1 MDIILPYL
9 PLLLT
14 LVTITV
20 NVILGFKGA
29 NLLTFVI
36 LNILLLMLGE
46 LLGASSL
53 NFIGDV
59 LAYIVELI
67 VDLFKSLIDMIF

>member
-1 MDIILPYL
+1 MEIIQPYL
-9 PLLLT
+9 PLFLT
-14 LVTITV
+14 LITITV

-46 LLGASSL
+46 LLGVSTL

-59 LAYIVELI
+59 LAYIIALI
-67 VDLFKSLIDMIF
+67 IDLFSSLVDQIF

>member
-9 PLLLT
+9 PLFLT

-29 NLLTFVI
+29 NLLTFII
-36 LNILLLMLGE
+36 LNILLIMLSE
-46 LLGASSL
+46 LIGASTI
-53 NFIGDV
+53 NFLGDV
-59 LAYIVELI
+59 IAYLVSMII
-67 VDLFKSLIDMIF
+67 DLFSSLIDKIF

>member
-29 NLLTFVI
+29 NLLTFII
-36 LNILLLMLGE
+36 LNILILMLGE
-46 LLGASSL
+46 LLNVSAL

-59 LAYIVELI
+59 LEYIVDLI
-67 VDLFKSLIDMIF
+67 VDLFKRLWDMIF